1 MQRKHLNI
9 FRFFGLDL
17 NVKFKGGLV
26 VSKINLSFGILREV
40 KKLILKLIID
50 RKSPN
55 RPQTKVAL
63 AHGQEG
69 RFGACPKKI
78 NKLYFLPC
86 WEIIDRK

>member
-1 MQRKHLNI
+1 M
-9 FRFFGLDL
+9 
-17 NVKFKGGLV
+17 V
-26 VSKINLSFGILREV
+26 VLKRNLSFGILREV

-69 RFGACPKKI
+69 RFGACPKKFSYSNVLLNSFTI
-78 NKLYFLPC
+78 LQNFNRNAPLTVHRDWLTDYYK
-86 WEIIDRK
+86 